1 MDIRWIGI
9 VLMGVFT
16 LFWTSWAF
24 GADVGALTVLGVV
37 FMAAGVALILAA
49 VALIR
54 RGFAPRNRGSGSESN
69 VHTPTQDIS
78 PHLRLL
84 NFALFVEFVAIIVA
98 VQIVRH
104 IDAGLIQPVIAL
116 IVGAHFAIFW
126 FSPTTRH
133 VLHLWMTAA
142 GVAIGVAAIVA
153 VLRDASPAE
162 VHGWVGLAMS
172 AITLTYGATF
182 VALLRTEPQ
191 RPTSGAAA
199 AEPAESG
206 T

>member
-1 MDIRWIGI
+1 MDMRWFGI

-54 RGFAPRNRGSGSESN
+54 RGFAPRDRDSDSQPGLRA
-69 VHTPTQDIS
+69 PS
-78 PHLRLL
+78 PGGRSFFRIF
-84 NFALFVEFVAIIVA
+84 NIAVFVEFVAIIVA

-142 GVAIGVAAIVA
+142 GVAIGMAGIVA
-153 VLRDASPAE
+153 ILRDASPAL
-162 VHGWVGLAMS
+162 VHGWVGLAVS
-172 AITLTYGATF
+172 AITLTYGAMF
-182 VALLRTEPQ
+182 VSLLRAEPQ
-191 RPTSGAAA
+191 RPASGVAA